1 MRTGLGPKAAL
12 GRPTPLARRRRPSRC
27 ACPDIQAYEQSFPS
41 HFGPFH
47 VQKHMKNTCEDV
59 NTARLQAF
67 GLLFD
72 VKSQVLE
79 QNHLATA
86 RR

>member
-1 MRTGLGPKAAL
+1 
-12 GRPTPLARRRRPSRC
+12 
-27 ACPDIQAYEQSFPS
+27 
-41 HFGPFH
+41 
-47 VQKHMKNTCEDV
+47 MKNTCEDV
-59 NTARLQAF
+59 NTARLQPF